1 MTIAAWIEVI
11 GSVAGLCTTFAF
23 VPQVLKIWKQGG
35 RDLSY
40 SMLGLYL
47 TGVLLWLSYGVLLH
61 AWAIIGANA
70 ATAVLIV
77 MATGLKAWKEKQA
90 ALKVSLPDQTAE
102 RS

>member
-1 MTIAAWIEVI
+1 MTIATWIEVI

-47 TGVLLWLSYGVLLH
+47 TGVLLWLTYGLLLH
-61 AWAIIGANA
+61 AWAIIWANA
-70 ATAVLIV
+70 ATALLIV
-77 MATGLKAWKEKQA
+77 MATTLKAWKEKQA
-90 ALKVSLPDQTAE
+90 ALEVPLADQTAE